1 MAPLGCGNLTGQ
13 EVDRRWPRCTEA
25 EFDGVGQGMSFSGG
39 AGGAQVDARGS
50 SRVNA
55 HWRARV
61 LISSDAFIEGRTI
74 NVSEGGVSVLLDRR
88 FPDGTVLTLALAVP
102 DPTERTRL
110 HVVTGQ
116 VRVVFNVASGDLFRM
131 GLQFLQLSDDG
142 RLAIRRWVNLL
153 S

>member
-1 MAPLGCGNLTGQ
+1 MSLSS
-13 EVDRRWPRCTEA
+13 
-25 EFDGVGQGMSFSGG
+25 GVG
-39 AGGAQVDARGS
+39 AAPAEARGA

-88 FPDGTVLTLALAVP
+88 FPDGTVLTMALAVP
-102 DPTERTRL
+102 DPSERTRL
-110 HVVTGQ
+110 HVVTMQ

-131 GLQFLQLSDDG
+131 GLQFLHLPDDG
-142 RLAIRRWVNLL
+142 RQAIRRWVNLL